1 MQANSQHAR
10 LGWILLTAPGGP
22 VSARSALPVLS
33 VLAAVAVL
41 AGCTS
46 TAAGGNKSS
55 GPDLVSAGKLT
66 TCTHL
71 PYAPFQ
77 VKKGGAIVGFD
88 VDLVDLVAKDMG
100 VRQEIVNTPFEGI
113 ETGQD
118 FTIRKCDLA
127 AAGMTITPARKK
139 VMDFSDPYFN
149 ATQALLTKKGR
160 PVKKVEDLKGKK
172 LGYQK
177 ATTGGIYAK
186 AHGKGVEL
194 VEFEDLGLLL
204 TAVKSGQ
211 VDAGIND
218 NGVLFDY
225 VKKNPDTAVTAEFN
239 TGEHYGIGVRT
250 GNDVLRKRIDAVLKK
265 AKSDGRYDR
274 IYKKWFGTT
283 PQTTGRS

>member
-1 MQANSQHAR
+1 MSATAA
-10 LGWILLTAPGGP
+10 LVAAAALLAT
-22 VSARSALPVLS
+22 
-33 VLAAVAVL
+33 
-41 AGCTS
+41 GCTS
-46 TAAGGNKSS
+46 TKADKVSDGKSAS
-55 GPDLVSAGKLT
+55 GVQLVSPGTLK

-77 VKKGGAIVGFD
+77 VKKGGEIVGFD
-88 VDLVDLVAKDMG
+88 VDLVDLVAKELK
-100 VRQEIVNTPFEGI
+100 VPQEIVNTPFEGI

-118 FTIRKCDLA
+118 FNIRKCDLA
-127 AAGMTITPARKK
+127 AAGMTITDKREK

-149 ATQALLTKKGR
+149 ATQALITKKGK
-160 PVKKVEDLKGKK
+160 PYKKVEDLKGRK

-177 ATTGGIYAK
+177 ATTGAEYAK
-186 AHGKGVEL
+186 KHGQGVEL

-225 VKKNPDTAVTAEFN
+225 VKQNQDTAVTAEFD

-250 GNDVLRKRIDAVLKK
+250 GNDALRKKINEVLKK
-265 AKSDGRYDR
+265 IRSDGSYDR
-274 IYKKWFGTT
+274 IYKKWFGTA
-283 PQTTGRS
+283 PQQG